1 MSLIVNFPIGDVLAV
16 ERYCAG
22 VDDRRSALD
31 DISNAYSDFG
41 AAISERRG
49 RRCKLFGLNRAYFV
63 NLQILV
69 TLYCLY

>member
-1 MSLIVNFPIGDVLAV
+1 MALIFNFPIADALALD
-16 ERYCAG
+16 RYCAG
-22 VDDRRSALD
+22 VDDRRSAIGE
-31 DISNAYSDFG
+31 ISNAYNDFG

-49 RRCKLFGLNRAYFV
+49 RRCKLFCLNRSYFV